1 MNCIAGAFFFLGLAL
16 LIFVMVERLVIK
28 VKNWLDPIA
37 QERLEDMGF
46 FREGPRNSAWTC
58 YCAPA
63 EAEQVAQWLKKRNVS
78 FEIQPADGIGELKK
92 YGRLSDMLVDK
103 TGGGPT
109 HCALCGARD
118 VFCRQ
123 WVQGDDA
130 DNIDYPSP
138 IRFFMCGKCVRT
150 HMQSH
155 PRLYAPADDV
165 L

>member
-1 MNCIAGAFFFLGLAL
+1 
-16 LIFVMVERLVIK
+16 MVERLVIK
-28 VKNWLDPIA
+28 VKHWLDPIA

-58 YCAPA
+58 YCDPS
-63 EAEQVAQWLKKRNVS
+63 EAQQMAQWLKKRNVS
-78 FEIQPADGIGELKK
+78 FDIRPADGVGELKK
-92 YGRLSDMLVDK
+92 YSRLSDMLVDK

-109 HCALCGARD
+109 HCALCGAKD

-138 IRFFMCGKCVRT
+138 VRFFMCGKCVRT
-150 HMQSH
+150 IMQSH

>member
-16 LIFVMVERLVIK
+16 LISVMVERLVIR

-37 QERLEDMGF
+37 QERLEDMVF